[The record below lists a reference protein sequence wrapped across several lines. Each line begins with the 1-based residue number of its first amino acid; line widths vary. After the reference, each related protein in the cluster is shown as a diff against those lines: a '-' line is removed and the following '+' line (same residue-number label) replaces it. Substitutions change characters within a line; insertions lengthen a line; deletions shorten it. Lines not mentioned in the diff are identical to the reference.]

1 MAAFSLVCR
10 LGLLRG
16 LCVAACP
23 SASAGPS
30 LLPVLPLHHS
40 EGAEAGKHGRLG
52 GTWSPVLQ
60 LGRIAVCGTP
70 EVKNAQEERKK

>member
-10 LGLLRG
+10 SGLLRG

-40 EGAEAGKHGRLG
+40 EGAEAGKHGCLRG
-52 GTWSPVLQ
+52 NMEPSAAAGENSCVRHP
-60 LGRIAVCGTP
+60 
-70 EVKNAQEERKK
+70 